1 MQIEAPPECLVSALL
16 LCRHL
21 QQWNISGGQEKFL
34 APEFP
39 STGQCPWLSEWRGK
53 RGAAAPSRLLSP
65 GVQPR
70 SPGSLSTVPR
80 PLMRRRE
87 GPGSPMEG
95 AWEPGGQSLLSSSW
109 KARQARVRPG
119 QRPSP
124 EPATPVQSLGL
135 RPLTPVVF
143 RGQSRG
149 GLPGSSRPVGP
160 GITEA
165 GVGLPLLD
173 SLGNVPPCYRQSWEP
188 LPKLS
193 SPREAACDVRSGMG
207 DRME

>member
-39 STGQCPWLSEWRGK
+39 STGQCPWLSEWRGAHPEK
-53 RGAAAPSRLLSP
+53 RGAASPTRLLSP

-70 SPGSLSTVPR
+70 SPGSLSTLPR

-135 RPLTPVVF
+135 RALTPAVF
-143 RGQSRG
+143 RGQSRS

-165 GVGLPLLD
+165 GG
-173 SLGNVPPCYRQSWEP
+173 GAPPAGQPGKRAP
-188 LPKLS
+188 VL
-193 SPREAACDVRSGMG
+193 
-207 DRME
+207 